1 MRNRIKA
8 KGILRAFGK
17 ETYKA
22 RIAYVDSFLPEKSSF
37 IGSISYRHALR
48 RAAIVALVLI
58 MVMALAVSAYAAV
71 KHYLNYTK
79 VVHSDNDEYVLND
92 NSSNKQSVET
102 IELTY
107 VPEGYELEYYDYDQ
121 QFDEK
126 TWVFART
133 NGESLIIILST
144 DLDRFNIDNE
154 RSVSEQITVGNLE
167 GIKYSFD
174 GEILCVFQYENMVIR
189 VISTLDDNEIVR
201 LINGLNLS

>member
-1 MRNRIKA
+1 MRNKRKA
-8 KGILRAFGK
+8 KRILRAFGK
-17 ETYKA
+17 ESYKA
-22 RIAYVDSFLPEKSSF
+22 RIAYVNSFLPEKSSYV
-37 IGSISYRHALR
+37 GSISYRHALR
-48 RAAIVALVLI
+48 RAVIVVLLVALI
-58 MVMALAVSAYAAV
+58 MALAVSAYAAV
-71 KHYLNYTK
+71 KYYLNYTK
-79 VVHSDNDEYVLND
+79 VVHPDNDEYVLND

>member
-1 MRNRIKA
+1 MNNKRKA
-8 KGILRAFGK
+8 KKILRAFGK

-22 RIAYVDSFLPEKSSF
+22 RIAYVDSFLPEKVSYVR
-37 IGSISYRHALR
+37 SISYRHALR

-58 MVMALAVSAYAAV
+58 MIMALAVSAYAAV

-92 NSSNKQSVET
+92 NSSNKLSVET

-144 DLDRFNIDNE
+144 DLDRFNIDND

>member
-1 MRNRIKA
+1 MRNKRKA
-8 KGILRAFGK
+8 KRILRAFGK

-58 MVMALAVSAYAAV
+58 MIMALAVTAYAVV
-71 KHYLNYTK
+71 KYYLNYTK

-92 NSSNKQSVET
+92 NSSNKLSVET